1 VSRKTPPHFLNNWVK
16 NEPIWTILVHEMW
29 KKFDIST
36 FAFVHLTC
44 KMYRLHGCLWFKFL
58 DDITASY
65 FSKLSNFGGKLYNF
79 DLVKSSAFHKVVCGD
94 ILCMVWWTSVKR
106 LMSISSGFS
115 LYQQIIK
122 IGSFSPRVIQKAT
135 WGWRYSEIQCM
146 LILYIEV
153 LGAPAICRSA
163 HA

>member
-1 VSRKTPPHFLNNWVK
+1 VSRKTPRHFLNNWVK

-65 FSKLSNFGGKLYNF
+65 FSKLSNFGGELYNF

-115 LYQQIIK
+115 LCTNKLLKSVHFRLELYKKQRE
-122 IGSFSPRVIQKAT
+122 GGVIL
-135 WGWRYSEIQCM
+135 RYSVCWFCI
-146 LILYIEV
+146 
-153 LGAPAICRSA
+153 SKS
-163 HA
+163 

>member
-1 VSRKTPPHFLNNWVK
+1 MPPHFLNNWVK

-94 ILCMVWWTSVKR
+94 IFMYGVVDKCKTINVNFFRIL
-106 LMSISSGFS
+106 S